1 MTWKKIFAFVVF
13 CAYAMSLV
21 VESFPIVKKRCA
33 VCVAMVDEILYNLMK
48 EKPHADIPI
57 GDQVRRFFFLRVSND

>member
-1 MTWKKIFAFVVF
+1 MTWKKIFAVVF
-13 CAYAMSLV
+13 CASMSLV

-57 GDQVRRFFFLRVSND
+57 GDQVRRFFFRVSND